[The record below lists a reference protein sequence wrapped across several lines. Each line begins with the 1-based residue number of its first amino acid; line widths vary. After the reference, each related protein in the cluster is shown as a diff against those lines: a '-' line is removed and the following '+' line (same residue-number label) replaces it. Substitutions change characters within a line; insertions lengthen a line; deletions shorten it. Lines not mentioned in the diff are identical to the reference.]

1 MTAITFK
8 LSLLLLV
15 LCATTNGQKITVMWP
30 TVVTSTLTVTT
41 ITNTICLSLD
51 FAAGPIP
58 QCRRRRR
65 QLWVEKPILAPA
77 EEQSAWPLFIQPTN
91 SLRVEPTA
99 VPSFRSAQLNSGL
112 NGGAYLQPSFLGAS
126 NDYQQR
132 MHKYLDFVSLPNIFY
147 RNRPM
152 EKQSRT
158 SKKTTVVYTRSKTV
172 TENEMTTKTNT
183 IGISGCTPSPLPFD
197 ICV

>member
-1 MTAITFK
+1 MTVITFK
-8 LSLLLLV
+8 FSLLLLV

-41 ITNTICLSLD
+41 ITSTVCLSLD
-51 FAAGPIP
+51 FPAGPIP
-58 QCRRRRR
+58 ECRRRRR
-65 QLWVEKPILAPA
+65 QLWVERPILAPI
-77 EEQSAWPLFIQPTN
+77 EEQSAWPLLIQPTN
-91 SLRVEPTA
+91 ALRVEPTA
-99 VPSFRSAQLNSGL
+99 VPVLRSAQFNSGL
-112 NGGAYLQPSFLGAS
+112 NGGAHLQPSFLGAAS
-126 NDYQQR
+126 DYQQR
-132 MHKYLDFVSLPNIFY
+132 MHKYLDFASMPNIFY
-147 RNRPM
+147 RNRPT
-152 EKQSRT
+152 ENRRRT